1 MRPEGVVNPYKEP
14 IREGVTWNRE
24 VIQAWEK
31 GADAMLEAL
40 KKQLSSEYSPAIG
53 TEKAGWMVF
62 IEETVEVGGEVTDV
76 GDGKPPTVI
85 TK

>member
-1 MRPEGVVNPYKEP
+1 MRPEGVVNPYDPRASVLERLHYD
-14 IREGVTWNRE
+14 IYES
-24 VIQAWEK
+24 AL
-31 GADAMLEAL
+31 DAMLEAL